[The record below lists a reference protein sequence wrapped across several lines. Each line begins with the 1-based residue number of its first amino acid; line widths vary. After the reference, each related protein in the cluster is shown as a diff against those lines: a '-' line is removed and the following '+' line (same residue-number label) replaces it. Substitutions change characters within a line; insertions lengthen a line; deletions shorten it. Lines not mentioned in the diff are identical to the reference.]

1 MDINSPSNICTVYDT
16 FDFSKFIL
24 THPES
29 LQGGSFFTKL
39 NVNNDALYV
48 QTPKCI
54 SKQVCRSVKVSVL
67 TNQFLK

>member
-1 MDINSPSNICTVYDT
+1 MNSISNICTIYDT

-39 NVNNDALYV
+39 NISNDVLYV
-48 QTPKCI
+48 
-54 SKQVCRSVKVSVL
+54 SLNRE
-67 TNQFLK
+67 